1 MPSVRSLLPLALGLT
16 GCAML
21 VARLLTG
28 PAATADDVGPVLA
41 EYRLAAAALPDDGP
55 IGFVPTAAGFIDAS
69 AHRALVRYALAPR
82 QVVDVL
88 DAVTGAVTPPRA
100 TADLDAAM
108 SGLGLRLVHVTPGG
122 VRVYQR

>member
-28 PAATADDVGPVLA
+28 PAVAADEAGPVLA
-41 EYRLAAAALPDDGP
+41 QYRLAAAALPGEGA
-55 IGFVPTAAGFIDAS
+55 IGFVPAAAGFIDAS

-88 DAVTGAVTPPRA
+88 DEATGVVTAPAAPAG
-100 TADLDAAM
+100 LDAEM
-108 SGLGLRLVHVTPGG
+108 SRQGLRLVYVTPGG